1 MNQPGPGSRMRR
13 EMEAQ
18 PWVLH
23 DLVDRRASIGRL
35 VARILPDP
43 LRGIVLVA
51 RGSSDN
57 AAVHGRYVLE
67 MAGSVPVALA
77 APSLQTRYGVT
88 PRLDGFLAIG
98 ISQSGATPEV
108 VATLER
114 LRAGG
119 ARTLALTNE
128 ADSDLAALAE
138 ATILLGAG
146 HEQAVPATK
155 TFTAQVA
162 ALCLV
167 ATALDPVPDTV
178 GDVRAG
184 WEASI
189 DAVRAVLEDWTGP
202 ESVIAAIVGSPHLL
216 TVARGLLYA
225 AALETGL
232 KLAETTGRSVRAMST
247 ADLQHGPIAAVG
259 KGTLALCLAGRG
271 PTEADIIAVAA
282 QLTERGAQVLAMGPE
297 ARVVPTA
304 GARINVPGA
313 VPPSLE
319 VLPTVVRGQQ
329 LAYLAALR
337 LGIDP
342 DAPFALNKVT
352 PTD

>member
-1 MNQPGPGSRMRR
+1 MNHVDPGSRMLE
-13 EMEAQ
+13 EMSSQ
-18 PWVLH
+18 PQVLR
-23 DLVDRRASIGRL
+23 DLLDRRASIGRL
-35 VARILPDP
+35 VADILPDP

-57 AAVHGRYVLE
+57 AAIHGRYVLE
-67 MAGSVPVALA
+67 MAAGVPVSLA

-88 PRLDGFLAIG
+88 PQLDGFLAIG
-98 ISQSGATPEV
+98 ISQSGATPEIV
-108 VATLER
+108 GTLER
-114 LRAGG
+114 LGAGG
-119 ARTLALTNE
+119 ARVLALTNQE
-128 ADSDLAALAE
+128 DSDLAALAE

-146 HEQAVPATK
+146 HERAIPATK

-167 ATALDPVPDTV
+167 ATAVGSLPDLA
-178 GDVRAG
+178 GDVHAG

-189 DAVRAVLEDWTGP
+189 DAVEAVLENWTGL
-202 ESVIAAIVGSPHLL
+202 EAAAAAIVGSSHVV

-225 AALETGL
+225 AALETAL
-232 KLAETTGRSVRAMST
+232 KLAETTGRSVQGLST

-259 KGTLALCLAGRG
+259 EGSLALCLAGRG
-271 PTEADIIAVAA
+271 PTEADLIDVAA
-282 QLTERGAQVLAMGPE
+282 QLTERGATVLAMGSE
-297 ARVVPTA
+297 DRVVPTA
-304 GARINVPGA
+304 AARIDVPGA
-313 VPPSLE
+313 ASPSLE
-319 VLPTVVRGQQ
+319 ILPTVVRGQQ